1 MFDKVIFNIRSE
13 KNKIYNN
20 IVWQFLLQA
29 TRYLFPFLLLPY
41 LTRIFGVDGY
51 SSYVYVVSFAVF
63 VQVFVE
69 FGFNMSATR
78 YIAKATNKS
87 DKIEIINN
95 LFILRLFLS
104 VVAVVVSACVV
115 FEIPILKN
123 NLEFSFLMVV
133 AACIRGMWPDYIFQA
148 FENLGPLTVRFLFA
162 RSLAVLPVFLF
173 VKSFSEVKLIAV
185 FEIFSAIVSL
195 LWSYHAVYKLFQ
207 IKLKFIWPN
216 ANRIILYLKD
226 TFPCCASNMAANS
239 TSGLTTLILGV
250 SGLPMAEIS
259 YWSLAVTALAA
270 VQAMF
275 VPINN
280 ALYPHIVISDDT
292 KLVKRI
298 SIFALPILLI
308 ITLIFSVESDV
319 IIKIIGGNDYLPGTY
334 VFYWVS
340 PTIVFSYY
348 AMLYGWPVLG
358 AKGYTGKVASAT
370 IVSSFCC
377 LLSIIL
383 VALVFNINLIVICLI
398 RCGSEFI
405 LMLLRMFW
413 CFKLKLI

>member
-1 MFDKVIFNIRSE
+1 MKKLVLYKNIS
-13 KNKIYNN
+13 
-20 IVWQFLLQA
+20 WQFLLQA

-51 SSYVYVVSFAVF
+51 SSYIYVVSFVVF

-78 YIAKATNKS
+78 YIVKATNKS

-104 VVAVVVSACVV
+104 VVAIVVSASVV

-123 NLEFSFLMVV
+123 NLEFSFLMIV
-133 AACIRGMWPDYIFQA
+133 AACIRGMWPDYIFQS
-148 FENLGPLTVRFLFA
+148 FENLGPLTVRFLLA

-173 VKSFSEVKLIAV
+173 VKSFNDVNLIAI
-185 FEIFSAIVSL
+185 FEIFSAVISL
-195 LWSYHAVYKLFQ
+195 LWSYRTVYKLFE

-216 ANRIILYLKD
+216 VNRVILYLKD

-250 SGLPMAEIS
+250 SGLPLAEIS

-298 SIFALPILLI
+298 SIFALPILVI
-308 ITLIFSVESDV
+308 ITLMFGIESDD
-319 IIKIIGGNDYLPGTY
+319 IIKIIGGNDYLPGVY
-334 VFYWVS
+334 VFYWLS
-340 PTIVFSYY
+340 PTIVFSFY

-370 IVSSFCC
+370 IVSSICC
-377 LLSIIL
+377 LFSIIL
-383 VALVFNINLIVICLI
+383 IALVSNINLIIICLI

-405 LMLLRMFW
+405 LMILRMFW
-413 CFKLKLI
+413 CFKFRLI

>member
-1 MFDKVIFNIRSE
+1 MKKLVLYKNIS
-13 KNKIYNN
+13 
-20 IVWQFLLQA
+20 WQFLLQA

-51 SSYVYVVSFAVF
+51 SSYIYVVSFVVF

-78 YIAKATNKS
+78 YIVKATNKS

-104 VVAVVVSACVV
+104 VVAIVVSASVV

-123 NLEFSFLMVV
+123 NLEFSFLMIV
-133 AACIRGMWPDYIFQA
+133 AACIRGMWPDYIFQS
-148 FENLGPLTVRFLFA
+148 FENLGPLTVRFLLA

-173 VKSFSEVKLIAV
+173 VKSFNDVNLIAI
-185 FEIFSAIVSL
+185 FEIFSAVISL
-195 LWSYHAVYKLFQ
+195 LWSYRTVYKLFE

-216 ANRIILYLKD
+216 VNRVILYLKD

-250 SGLPMAEIS
+250 SGLPLAEIS

-298 SIFALPILLI
+298 SIFALPILVI
-308 ITLIFSVESDV
+308 ITLMFGIESDA
-319 IIKIIGGNDYLPGTY
+319 IIKIIGGNDYLPGVY
-334 VFYWVS
+334 VFYWLS
-340 PTIVFSYY
+340 PTIVFSFY

-370 IVSSFCC
+370 IVSSICC
-377 LLSIIL
+377 LFSIIL
-383 VALVFNINLIVICLI
+383 IALVSNINLIIICLI

-405 LMLLRMFW
+405 LMILRMFW
-413 CFKLKLI
+413 CFKFRLI